1 MEKRKKGKEAAKKLF
16 SENASPQIG
25 SPTRAKKYPIFVGSI
40 PIPSSKNLLKSA
52 YLHWFR
58 HFLLKV

>member
-25 SPTRAKKYPIFVGSI
+25 SPTRAKYPIFVGSI
-40 PIPSSKNLLKSA
+40 PIPSSISESTD
-52 YLHWFR
+52 
-58 HFLLKV
+58 

>member
-40 PIPSSKNLLKSA
+40 PIPSSFTPSLTQFQNPR
-52 YLHWFR
+52 Y
-58 HFLLKV
+58 

>member
-40 PIPSSKNLLKSA
+40 PIPRSFTPST
-52 YLHWFR
+52 
-58 HFLLKV
+58 